1 MLLLSLFWS
10 KYYSLA
16 QKNEKK
22 EKSKGPT
29 GNQKT
34 REKEKSGP
42 SPNIE
47 QTRKKKDNE
56 QKG

>member
-22 EKSKGPT
+22 AKGPT